1 MHNSH
6 LYVWATWKACRT
18 GRERMGWDLWLY
30 EEIQEQGQGPRRW
43 MKDNA

>member
-6 LYVWATWKACRT
+6 LYVWARWKACRT